1 MRMSYL
7 YFFLCELPGGVLTLE
22 FLLAVSL
29 YLTDKGLIVSEGSEP
44 CVRPLPGLCYLS
56 AVC

>member
-1 MRMSYL
+1 MSYL